1 MTRQNVAV
9 ALPAALLVTI
19 ACCQI
24 ALTRTSSLSPW
35 KGGGFG
41 MFASLDGMGFRSV
54 RLFVEAP
61 SRSEELAVPDS
72 LAGDA
77 MKVAALPTE
86 RALRSFAGRVLER
99 ERQRQRPADS
109 VRVEVWRTSFSP
121 TLEST
126 STRLSTLTREAD
138 AHLAGTIR

>member
-1 MTRQNVAV
+1 
-9 ALPAALLVTI
+9 
-19 ACCQI
+19 
-24 ALTRTSSLSPW
+24 
-35 KGGGFG
+35 
-41 MFASLDGMGFRSV
+41 MFASLDGVGFRGV
-54 RLFVEAP
+54 RLFVQGP
-61 SRSEELAVPDS
+61 SRSEELAVPDA
-72 LAGDA
+72 LAVDA
-77 MKVAALPTE
+77 MAVAVLPNE

-138 AHLAGTIR
+138 AHLAGTTR